1 MPRLRRSSSPR
12 NAGAGDRGVGERL
25 AGKVAIVT
33 GGGNGIGR
41 ATALAMAEEG
51 ARLAIVDL
59 QGEAAHRVAQEIRA
73 AGGECVAVAGD
84 VTVPEV
90 ISLSVAAALDAY
102 GGIDALVNNVGGG
115 GGQADILSL
124 SPESWRRCLDVTLT
138 SVFAMSRAVLPQ
150 LFARDGGSIV
160 NIGSTRGVSAR
171 PGAAGYATAKAGV
184 IQLTKCIA
192 LDYAGRGVR
201 CNCICP
207 GAIATERTL
216 QLAAALDDPLAF
228 AALLQEGSPEQA
240 ARYQR
245 MRDDPAARAALLEGS
260 APIRR
265 RGAPR
270 DVALAAVYLASDEAR
285 YVTGAVLMVDGGRS
299 A

>member
-1 MPRLRRSSSPR
+1 VS
-12 NAGAGDRGVGERL
+12 ERL

-41 ATALAMAEEG
+41 ATALAMTAEG
-51 ARLAIVDL
+51 ARLVIVDL
-59 QGEAAHRVAQEIRA
+59 QAEAAAGVEQEIRT
-73 AGGECVAVAGD
+73 AGGACVAVVGD
-84 VTVPEV
+84 ITAPEV
-90 ISLSVAAALDAY
+90 VQHTVHAAIGAF
-102 GGIDALVNNVGGG
+102 GGVDVLVNNVGGG

-124 SPESWRRCLDVTLT
+124 SAESWRRCLDVTLT
-138 SVFAMSRAVLPQ
+138 SVFAMSRAVLPH
-150 LFARDGGSIV
+150 LFARGGGSIV

-171 PGAAGYATAKAGV
+171 RGAAGYATAKAGV
-184 IQLTKCIA
+184 IHLTRCIA
-192 LDYAGRGVR
+192 LDYADRNVR

-216 QLAAALDDPLAF
+216 QLAAALDDPAAF
-228 AALLQEGSPEQA
+228 EQLLHDAPAEQA
-240 ARYQR
+240 ARYRR
-245 MRDDPAARAALLEGS
+245 MRDDPVARAALIEGS

-265 RGAPR
+265 RGEPR
-270 DVALAAVYLASDEAR
+270 DVALAAVYLASEEAR

>member
-1 MPRLRRSSSPR
+1 M
-12 NAGAGDRGVGERL
+12 GERL

-41 ATALAMAEEG
+41 ATALAMADAG

-59 QGEAAHRVAQEIRA
+59 EAGAAMRVEQEIRA
-73 AGGECVAVAGD
+73 AGGECAAVAGD
-84 VTVPEV
+84 ITAPGVAERT
-90 ISLSVAAALDAY
+90 VAAALDAF
-102 GGIDALVNNVGGG
+102 GGVDVLVNNVGGG

-124 SPESWRRCLDVTLT
+124 TPESWNRCLEVTLT
-138 SVFAMSRAVLPQ
+138 SVFAMSRAVLPH
-150 LFARDGGSIV
+150 LFARGGGSIV

-184 IQLTKCIA
+184 IQLTRCIA
-192 LDYAGRGVR
+192 LDYAERGVR

-216 QLAAALDDPLAF
+216 RLAAALDDPLAF
-228 AALLQEGSPEQA
+228 EGLLRESPPEQA
-240 ARYQR
+240 TRYR
-245 MRDDPAARAALLEGS
+245 RLRDDPAARAALLEGS
-260 APIRR
+260 APIRH
-265 RGAPR
+265 RGEPR

-285 YVTGAVLMVDGGRS
+285 FVTGAVLMVDGGRS